1 MPLPRLRSY
10 DDQLADYLRGRLDIL
25 LDSTGLDARNVADIA
40 VVAAA
45 ACEEFTAATHLLD
58 LLAAIPP
65 PTGNPD
71 FWQALGKASDTPHLI
86 PANIGPRVL
95 RALEG
100 DPAGLAD
107 QVLSAFGEITASH
120 RAAAAKVVGGALAD
134 TADLAGFDHTY
145 IGTLWLTDLE
155 QTAWRVLLAARTR
168 PESFHAARLTF
179 RAGWKDA

>member
-71 FWQALGKASDTPHLI
+71 FWQALGKASDTPTSSPPTSAPGSCARWKAI
-86 PANIGPRVL
+86 RPASPTRSCPPSARSPRPTGRLPPRWSAGPWPTPPIWP
-95 RALEG
+95 G
-100 DPAGLAD
+100 STTPT
-107 QVLSAFGEITASH
+107 SAPCG
-120 RAAAAKVVGGALAD
+120 
-134 TADLAGFDHTY
+134 
-145 IGTLWLTDLE
+145 
-155 QTAWRVLLAARTR
+155 
-168 PESFHAARLTF
+168 
-179 RAGWKDA
+179 